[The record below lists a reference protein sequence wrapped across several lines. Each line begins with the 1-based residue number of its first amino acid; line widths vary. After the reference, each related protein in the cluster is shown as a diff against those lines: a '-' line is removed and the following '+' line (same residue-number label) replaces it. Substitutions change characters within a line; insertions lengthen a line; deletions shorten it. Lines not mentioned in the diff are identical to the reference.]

1 MEASRAVEERLGRRA
16 CHQKHRAA
24 ERTRGNLQRT
34 WAGVVA
40 VSALS
45 FALTGCKVG
54 SDDIEYWKGTVKGPG
69 KIVAVM
75 LADKYPIEL
84 RTQAALALIDMERTD
99 RDGTNDLQQALQ
111 RLDEP
116 ERKELIQ
123 GMVPGLETLMKQPDP
138 NATGAVSPRQTRAK
152 DAAFLLVTNA
162 PGEVKAKLTDDV
174 IAWYME
180 DFNGRSLAGNYSAEQ
195 VVRALGPAAAKELQK
210 GLKARMPAGA
220 LVKMSQLIG
229 QVAEPAAR
237 NEAGAK
243 LVAIADEM
251 EGKAFLDWV
260 RQSVKD
266 QADRTKVKL
275 DPKRLDQVAEGN
287 RENFINDG
295 AVPAM
300 KWLADA
306 PVVKKRLLQI
316 ASTPTPNDKE
326 ATRRVRA
333 LQALENKVD
342 GGDLQ
347 QVLPLALDKGN
358 PSSVRDYAFDRI
370 GDIRS
375 PEALPALWPLVS
387 STDDPRLRWRAGE
400 LVLAIGG
407 AVVVPDF
414 FSKLPSGAD
423 YPAEELDGYASRLG
437 QINPAPT
444 DSMRTQLGSPNW
456 YARVIA
462 IKFYERKGTLD
473 DLKRIESLSG
483 DKASVKGPRWGK
495 IKTVGDVATD
505 AAITAKERLAQPGA
519 K

>member
-1 MEASRAVEERLGRRA
+1 M
-16 CHQKHRAA
+16 
-24 ERTRGNLQRT
+24 QRT
-34 WAGVVA
+34 WTCVFA

-45 FALTGCKVG
+45 LALGACKVG

-69 KIVAVM
+69 KIIAVM
-75 LADKYPIEL
+75 LADKYPMEL
-84 RTQAALALIDMERTD
+84 RTQAALALVDMERTD
-99 RDGTNDLQQALQ
+99 RDGTSELQQALQ
-111 RLDEP
+111 RLDDQ
-116 ERKELIQ
+116 ERAELIS
-123 GMVPGLETLMKQPDP
+123 GMVPGLETLMKQSDP
-138 NATGAVSPRQTRAK
+138 NVTGAASPRQTRAK

-162 PGEVKAKLTDDV
+162 PADVKTKLTDDV

-210 GLKARMPAGA
+210 GLKARMPAAA
-220 LVKMSQLIG
+220 LVKMAQLIG
-229 QVAEPAAR
+229 QVADANAKK
-237 NEAGAK
+237 EAGAK

-251 EGKAFLDWV
+251 EGKDFLAWV
-260 RQSVKD
+260 KQSVKD
-266 QADRTKVKL
+266 QAERTSVKL
-275 DPKRLDQVAEGN
+275 DAKKLEQVAEGN

-300 KWLADA
+300 KFLADA

-316 ASTPTPNDKE
+316 ASTPTPGDKE

-333 LQALENKVD
+333 LQALEGKVD
-342 GGDLQ
+342 QADLH

-358 PSSVRDYAFDRI
+358 PTAVRDYAFDRI

-387 STDDPRLRWRAGE
+387 SNDDARLRWRAGE

-414 FSKLPSGAD
+414 FARLPSGGD
-423 YPAEELDGYASRLG
+423 YPVEELEGYASRLG
-437 QINPAPT
+437 QITPSPVDTVRA
-444 DSMRTQLGSPNW
+444 QLGSANW

-462 IKFYERKGTLD
+462 LKFYERKGSLD
-473 DLKRIESLSG
+473 DVKRIEALAG
-483 DKASVKGPRWGK
+483 DKAGVKGPRWGK
-495 IKTVGDVATD
+495 TKTVGDVASE
-505 AAITAKERLAQPGA
+505 AATAAKQRLAQPGA
-519 K
+519 Q